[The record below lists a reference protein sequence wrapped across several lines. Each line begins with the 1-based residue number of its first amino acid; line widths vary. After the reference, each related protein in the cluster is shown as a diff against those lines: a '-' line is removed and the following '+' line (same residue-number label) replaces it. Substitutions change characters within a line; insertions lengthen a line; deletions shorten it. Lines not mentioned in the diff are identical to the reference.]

1 MKKILKQ
8 IEKIPFKVK
17 EIFTKI
23 DNELSQWECL
33 QSSAKRYNVVE
44 EQPKKEKKIRI
55 QQTTYRGIT
64 IKHN

>member
-17 EIFTKI
+17 ELFAKI
-23 DNELSQWECL
+23 DNELSRWECL

-55 QQTTYRGIT
+55 QQTTYSGIT
-64 IKHN
+64 TKHN